1 MNLLGL
7 VMRQTFLVPCTITI
21 EHSADSLHA
30 HVEIDA
36 DLDIRPGDEVQVHDA
51 PTMIAFGE
59 RMMVKRKATIIRAST
74 LERFWTKVTSLFEM
88 NELYEVSF
96 TERRIL

>member
-7 VMRQTFLVPCTITI
+7 FMRQTFLVPCTIII

-30 HVEIDA
+30 HVEIDG
-36 DLDIRPGDEVQVHDA
+36 DLEIRPGDEVQVHDA
-51 PTMIAFGE
+51 PSVIAFGE
-59 RMMVKRKATIIRAST
+59 RLRVKRQATVIRASKI
-74 LERFWTKVTSLFEM
+74 ERLWTKFTGLFEM